1 MMRLVSHINTVRVNI
16 RKMTVD
22 ISFYDS
28 VIQLQ
33 IKTEISQRL
42 QMAAECD
49 LCSDLR
55 QQQAVFHTRL
65 PLVK

>member
-1 MMRLVSHINTVRVNI
+1 MRRHVSHINTVHVSI
-16 RKMTVD
+16 RMTIG

-33 IKTEISQRL
+33 TKTEILQRL